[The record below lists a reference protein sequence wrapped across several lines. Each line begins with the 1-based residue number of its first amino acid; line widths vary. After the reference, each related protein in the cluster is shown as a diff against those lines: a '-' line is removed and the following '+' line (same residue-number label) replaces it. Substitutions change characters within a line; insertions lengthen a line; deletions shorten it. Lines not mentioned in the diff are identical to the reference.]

1 MTRTLKNSL
10 AGMRQ
15 ALQIVPSQRAYI
27 VNDGGF
33 STDAAQ
39 LRGDFQRI
47 GQDMKKAIK
56 RGEQTHYR
64 TS

>member
-1 MTRTLKNSL
+1 VFHPL
-10 AGMRQ
+10 
-15 ALQIVPSQRAYI
+15 P